1 MVDVPYKFV
10 GGKSAKAQEVNANFN
25 YLISQINNLTT
36 MISSLEATVTDLQN
50 SKANLNGSAGEQFSV
65 ARAEGAYM
73 NEQAVPY
80 SQLSEMLE
88 TTKPFFTGFTL
99 TTFSTS
105 MGQWGLTMG
114 AGTCWDSTGNY
125 IIKNQN
131 NVSQSF
137 QGQITMPG
145 LEYDVWVVS
154 NINDTSN
161 VRIAVGVTDTPVIGT
176 GDIYKLIARVQTSS
190 STGFG
195 TITYVNGRIE

>member
-36 MISSLEATVTDLQN
+36 IISSLEATVTDLQN
-50 SKANLNGSAGEQFSV
+50 NKANLNGSTGEQFSV

-73 NEQAVPY
+73 SEQAVPY

-88 TTKPFFTGFTL
+88 TIKPFFTGFTL
-99 TTFSTS
+99 STFSTTK
-105 MGQWGLTMG
+105 GQWGLVMG

-125 IIKNQN
+125 IIKNSDN
-131 NVSQSF
+131 ISQSF
-137 QGQITMPG
+137 DGQVTMPG
-145 LEYDVWVVS
+145 MTYKIWVMSNTNNPS
-154 NINDTSN
+154 NISIHIGT
-161 VRIAVGVTDTPVIGT
+161 GDTPVIGT
-176 GDIYKLIARVQTSS
+176 GDIFKLIARVQTSS
-190 STGFG
+190 SGFG